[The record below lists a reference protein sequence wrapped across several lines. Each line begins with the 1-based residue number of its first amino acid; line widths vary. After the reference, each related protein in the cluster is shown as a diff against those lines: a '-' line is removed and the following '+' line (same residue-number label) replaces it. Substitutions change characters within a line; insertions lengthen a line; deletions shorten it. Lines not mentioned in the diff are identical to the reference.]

1 LGGTSEKLR
10 SLGVQTLAVT
20 EDRLDPVRRY
30 FRIRPPRV
38 RLATDTERS
47 IHRAYGCPTPPFT
60 GAYKQLW
67 ATTRINPTGEAP
79 EPMPVDAL
87 QDWLKRHDRFG
98 EIPEDQAL
106 MGQLNPRDFKIHV
119 GHFLID
125 QAGVVR
131 WVKIETPID
140 DVSRYGQLPTDAELL
155 AAAREFLGARPSE
168 DSTSRSIL

>member
-10 SLGVQTLAVT
+10 SLGVETLAVT
-20 EDRLDPVRRY
+20 EDRLDPIRRY
-30 FRIRPPRV
+30 FRARPTRV

-47 IHRAYGCPTPPFT
+47 IHRAYGCPTPPYT

-79 EPMPVDAL
+79 EPMPLEAVQSWIKA
-87 QDWLKRHDRFG
+87 HHRFG
-98 EIPEDQAL
+98 EIPEDKTL
-106 MGQLNPRDFKIHV
+106 MEQVAPRDFKIHA

-131 WVKIETPID
+131 WVQIETPID
-140 DVSRYGQLPTDAELL
+140 DVSRYGQFPTDDELL
-155 AAAREFLGARPSE
+155 AAAGESLAGRG
-168 DSTSRSIL
+168 

>member
-10 SLGVQTLAVT
+10 SLGVETLAVT
-20 EDRLDPVRRY
+20 EDRLDPIRRY
-30 FRIRPPRV
+30 FRARPARV

-47 IHRAYGCPTPPFT
+47 IHRSYGCPTPPYA

-79 EPMPVDAL
+79 EAMPLEAV
-87 QDWLKRHDRFG
+87 QGWLKAHDRFG
-98 EIPEDQAL
+98 EIPEDRTL
-106 MGQLNPRDFKIHV
+106 MDQVAPRDFKIHA

-131 WVKIETPID
+131 WVRIETPID
-140 DVSRYGQLPTDAELL
+140 DVSRYGQFPTDDELL
-155 AAAREFLGARPSE
+155 AAARETLAGRG
-168 DSTSRSIL
+168 